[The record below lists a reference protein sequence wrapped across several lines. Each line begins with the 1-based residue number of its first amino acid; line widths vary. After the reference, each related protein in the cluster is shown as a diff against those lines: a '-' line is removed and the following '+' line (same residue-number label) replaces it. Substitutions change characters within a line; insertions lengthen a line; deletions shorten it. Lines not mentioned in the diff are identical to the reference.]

1 MDSGKRIKR
10 LMEVASLYYEA
21 DETQSEIAKQYGIS
35 RPMVSRLLFP
45 PLHETF

>member
-21 DETQSEIAKQYGIS
+21 DETQSELSLIHI
-35 RPMVSRLLFP
+35 
-45 PLHETF
+45 